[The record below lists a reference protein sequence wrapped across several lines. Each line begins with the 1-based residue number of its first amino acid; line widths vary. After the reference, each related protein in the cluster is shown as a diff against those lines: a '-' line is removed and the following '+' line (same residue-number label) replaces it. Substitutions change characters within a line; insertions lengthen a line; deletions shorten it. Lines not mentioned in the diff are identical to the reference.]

1 MPERMGVSAF
11 VPSSRAG
18 VLRPEPYPRSA
29 VVLPSTDGRS
39 TMSGQHEDRVR
50 ERAYQLW
57 EKEGRPEG
65 QHLHHWRRAEEELQG
80 RSPAGG
86 NERASDEVEETEG
99 ATRALDMSVAAPT
112 NPD

>member
-1 MPERMGVSAF
+1 
-11 VPSSRAG
+11 
-18 VLRPEPYPRSA
+18 
-29 VVLPSTDGRS
+29 
-39 TMSGQHEDRVR
+39 MSGQHEDRVR

-65 QHLHHWRRAEEELQG
+65 QHLRHWRRAEEELQG
-80 RSPAGG
+80 RSPAEG
-86 NERASDEVEETEG
+86 NERASDEIEETEG